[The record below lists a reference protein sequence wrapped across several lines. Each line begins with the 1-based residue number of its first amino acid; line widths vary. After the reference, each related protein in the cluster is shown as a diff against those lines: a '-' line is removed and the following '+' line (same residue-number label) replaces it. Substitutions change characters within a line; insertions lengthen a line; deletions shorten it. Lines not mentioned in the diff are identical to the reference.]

1 MPFGLANAPSSF
13 QNFINDILRNNILDI
28 FVTAYINDILVF
40 SKTLK
45 EHRQHVKTVLSC
57 LQAAGLQLD
66 IDKCKFEVYKTKY
79 LGLIIQSASPEGHS
93 RCVKMDPVK
102 TSAINTWKSPKYLND
117 VQGFLGFANF
127 YKRFIKDFA
136 KLASFLTSLTRKD
149 KEFQWTPIEEIAFQ
163 AIKKAFSSA
172 PVLLHFDLDKQCTVE
187 TDASNYISGA
197 ILSQPDYEGIL
208 RPVAFMSCWHLST
221 KYNYKIDG
229 KELMVIV
236 QAFEKWRPELE
247 SSPKPINIISD
258 HKNLEYFMSSKRLSR
273 CQARWS
279 KFLSRLN
286 FKISYRPGAQCK
298 ANALTKRSQDL
309 LSDSDPHQDFMEQ
322 VMLKPKNLS
331 SLQPIQILHFED
343 ILPIEALDQDLETI
357 ISQAYQDV
365 DPKDPV
371 AIISQ
376 MILNG
381 ERHSCQYFLSD
392 YSLDNKCLY
401 HHGKLYLS
409 NQESLRLRKNLIISW
424 PNHDW
429 TPRSCQDLWDP
440 PAFILLAH
448 DGQFSVSTSGTVT
461 HAQEPSLQGIDKKSY
476 FFFGYRYNH
485 EKTLPWTLSQRYQCL
500 WMPATHIHI
509 ISGLPLTVGPR
520 KGTLYLAKTWRQVI
534 WPECLPN
541 LLSGLMGYFLPLY
554 QTMVHSLLASFE
566 DPYAS
571 NWALQSSFQPFI
583 TQKPTAK

>member
-28 FVTAYINDILVF
+28 FVTAYVNDILVF

-66 IDKCKFEVYKTKY
+66 IDKCKFEVYETKY

-93 RCVKMDPVK
+93 RCVKMDSVK
-102 TSAINTWKSPKYLND
+102 TSAINTWKSPKCFND

-136 KLASFLTSLTRKD
+136 KSTSFLTSLTRKD

-187 TDASNYISGA
+187 TDASDYISGA
-197 ILSQPDYEGIL
+197 ILSQPDHEGIL
-208 RPVAFMSCWHLST
+208 RPVAFMSCWHLPA

-236 QAFEKWRPELE
+236 QAFEEWRPELE
-247 SSPKPINIISD
+247 SSPKPVNIISD
-258 HKNLEYFMSSKRLSR
+258 HKNLEYFMSFKRLSR
-273 CQARWS
+273 RQARWS
-279 KFLSRLN
+279 KSLSCLN

-298 ANALTKRSQDL
+298 ANALTRRSQDL
-309 LSDSDPHQDFMEQ
+309 LADSDPCQDFMEQ

-343 ILPIEALDQDLETI
+343 ILPIEVLDQDLETM

-371 AIISQ
+371 AIISR

-381 ERHSCQYFLSD
+381 ERHSFQYFLSD
-392 YSLDNKCLY
+392 YSLDNRCLY
-401 HHGKLYLS
+401 HHGKLYLP
-409 NQESLRLRKNLIISW
+409 NQESLRL
-424 PNHDW
+424 
-429 TPRSCQDLWDP
+429 
-440 PAFILLAH
+440 
-448 DGQFSVSTSGTVT
+448 
-461 HAQEPSLQGIDKKSY
+461 
-476 FFFGYRYNH
+476 
-485 EKTLPWTLSQRYQCL
+485 
-500 WMPATHIHI
+500 
-509 ISGLPLTVGPR
+509 
-520 KGTLYLAKTWRQVI
+520 
-534 WPECLPN
+534 
-541 LLSGLMGYFLPLY
+541 
-554 QTMVHSLLASFE
+554 
-566 DPYAS
+566 
-571 NWALQSSFQPFI
+571 
-583 TQKPTAK
+583 QKI